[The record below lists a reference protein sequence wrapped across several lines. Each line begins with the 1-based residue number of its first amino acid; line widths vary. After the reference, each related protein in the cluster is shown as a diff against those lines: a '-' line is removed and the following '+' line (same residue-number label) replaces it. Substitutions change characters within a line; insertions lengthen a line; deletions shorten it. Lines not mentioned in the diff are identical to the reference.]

1 MITDIDFSVLYGI
14 QSIRCVFLDV
24 VMPFLSALNNHGEI
38 WILVGLVLLC
48 IKRYRAAGICVLLG
62 LLLGLILGNGML
74 KNLIA
79 RPRPCWLDPDV
90 PLLIPVPDDF
100 SFPSG
105 HTLSSFI
112 AAFLLAKTDKRF
124 GVIAIPF
131 ACLIAFSRLYLFVH
145 FPTDILGGIVLA
157 AIIAWAV
164 WKGKEQI
171 CAFKHIKYD
180 IE

>member
-1 MITDIDFSVLYGI
+1 MITDIDFSVLYMI
-14 QSIRCVFLDV
+14 KTLRCTFLDV

-38 WILVGLVLLC
+38 WILVGLTLVC
-48 IKRYRAAGICVLLG
+48 TKRYRTAGICVLTG
-62 LLLGLILGNGML
+62 LLLGLIFGNGLL

-79 RPRPCWLDPDV
+79 RPRPCWLHPDV
-90 PLLIPVPDDF
+90 PLLIPVPDDY

-124 GVIAIPF
+124 GYFAIPF
-131 ACLIAFSRLYLFVH
+131 ASVIAFSRLYMFVH

-157 AIIAWAV
+157 AVIAFAV
-164 WKGKEQI
+164 WKGKERI
-171 CAFKHIKYD
+171 CAIEHIKAG